1 MEKIFYLAQVMDGI
15 RTIAIIA
22 LAVCGLFAFIG
33 CIICSCN
40 DTDEYGSLKDND
52 LLFPKWIKKTLPRWL
67 IMVAFAALTLIFVPN
82 KRTYLFMVA
91 GRGIDNVVSSN
102 PGIKDIPA
110 NTLELLNEYIKLE
123 TEEIREKRNK

>member
-1 MEKIFYLAQVMDGI
+1 MW
-15 RTIAIIA
+15 
-22 LAVCGLFAFIG
+22 LFAFIG
-33 CIICSCN
+33 CIVCSCN
-40 DTDEYGSLKDND
+40 DTDEYGCLNDTD